1 MKFLI
6 LALLMASQ
14 AFAFYPYSKKAG
26 EVYEKMP
33 TAKKAGTLYLHLL
46 SNPKTL
52 SPMLNHDAAVSGI
65 NQLIFMPLMAYD
77 HETGEYFPALAEK
90 LDVSKDRKTMTYTI
104 RKNAVWQDGT
114 PITTDDAEFTYQKLF
129 DPKVEASSK
138 RAYLGEFKFD
148 KVDSSTFKLTVEN
161 PNVNTL
167 ANIQDDF
174 TIIQKKQYLNEP
186 DFNKAKAIINPVG
199 SGPYRVKAFSR
210 DQKLELER
218 VKGWWGES
226 LPAFKNLYNF
236 DSIVYRIIPDTT
248 LAYEKFMKGE
258 INLIEMNAEMFG
270 NRVKGADKD
279 KFGLEPGTNKSVWA
293 KNFRTEAP
301 ASYYYIGWNLK
312 NPIFAGKKTRQA
324 LAHLVD
330 YDMLMEKVYYN
341 TVVRCYSPFG
351 SLTPNTAP
359 DQKTKS
365 FGFNPK
371 KAIEMLKADGWADT
385 DGDNVLD
392 KVINGKKTKFEF
404 ALRYNSE
411 NPIRAKVSQIVKE
424 QFKKAG
430 IMVNV
435 QAMEWNTL
443 IAEIENRNFDAVVSG
458 WAKGSF
464 HPDANQIWNSKSFLN
479 KGSNYVAYS
488 NPEVDTLIA
497 DSMKELDVKKRVK
510 IMQKMGSIIYD
521 DQPYLFLVELPGFMM
536 GVHSKI
542 KAKKWAFRFQDEP
555 ALQQYSIE

>member
-1 MKFLI
+1 
-6 LALLMASQ
+6 
-14 AFAFYPYSKKAG
+14 
-26 EVYEKMP
+26 
-33 TAKKAGTLYLHLL
+33 
-46 SNPKTL
+46 
-52 SPMLNHDAAVSGI
+52 
-65 NQLIFMPLMAYD
+65 
-77 HETGEYFPALAEK
+77 
-90 LDVSKDRKTMTYTI
+90 
-104 RKNAVWQDGT
+104 
-114 PITTDDAEFTYQKLF
+114 
-129 DPKVEASSK
+129 
-138 RAYLGEFKFD
+138 
-148 KVDSSTFKLTVEN
+148 
-161 PNVNTL
+161 
-167 ANIQDDF
+167 
-174 TIIQKKQYLNEP
+174 
-186 DFNKAKAIINPVG
+186 
-199 SGPYRVKAFSR
+199 
-210 DQKLELER
+210 
-218 VKGWWGES
+218 
-226 LPAFKNLYNF
+226 
-236 DSIVYRIIPDTT
+236 
-248 LAYEKFMKGE
+248 
-258 INLIEMNAEMFG
+258 
-270 NRVKGADKD
+270 
-279 KFGLEPGTNKSVWA
+279 
-293 KNFRTEAP
+293 
-301 ASYYYIGWNLK
+301 
-312 NPIFAGKKTRQA
+312 
-324 LAHLVD
+324 
-330 YDMLMEKVYYN
+330 
-341 TVVRCYSPFG
+341 
-351 SLTPNTAP
+351 
-359 DQKTKS
+359 
-365 FGFNPK
+365 
-371 KAIEMLKADGWADT
+371 MLKADGWADT